1 MWLPRQY
8 LCVLSEVAD
17 ARSHTRTHLRVAA
30 GFIPLPSVPEGACEV
45 WWLMGNFVHAWVHKD
60 SHSVACMLDLSQFST
75 LLCAR
80 VTPHWPGAS
89 PEVSSSIGCLCL
101 ISSRIEYP
109 SNRHWNLPNWST
121 VLPPFLL
128 FCWDLIAIFRD
139 YVWTDK
145 TLQPI
150 SWIVRLVQRSVVYNS
165 QTFPVFHLN
174 LLCKTPVP
182 NPVLRDYVN
191 ARMVYTVHN
200 LTAPGGPLTLQEVP
214 VVWIPQSSCCRSPSL
229 IPVSLSCFPAHI
241 SV

>member
-1 MWLPRQY
+1 MWLLRQFV
-8 LCVLSEVAD
+8 CVLTEVAD
-17 ARSHTRTHLRVAA
+17 AHSHTHTHLRVAA
-30 GFIPLPSVPEGACEV
+30 GFIPLPSVPEGVCEV

-60 SHSVACMLDLSQFST
+60 FHSDARMLDLSQFST
-75 LLCAR
+75 RLCAR

-101 ISSRIEYP
+101 ISSWIEYP
-109 SNRHWNLPNWST
+109 SNRHRNLPHWST

-128 FCWDLIAIFRD
+128 FCWDLIPIFRD

-150 SWIVRLVQRSVVYNS
+150 SWIVRLVQRPEVYNS

-174 LLCKTPVP
+174 LLCKTQVS

-191 ARMVYTVHN
+191 ALLVYTGHN
-200 LTAPGGPLTLQEVP
+200 LTAPAGPLTLQDVL
-214 VVWIPQSSCCRSPSL
+214 VAWIPQSFCCRTPSF
-229 IPVSLSCFPAHI
+229 IPVSLSSFPVHI